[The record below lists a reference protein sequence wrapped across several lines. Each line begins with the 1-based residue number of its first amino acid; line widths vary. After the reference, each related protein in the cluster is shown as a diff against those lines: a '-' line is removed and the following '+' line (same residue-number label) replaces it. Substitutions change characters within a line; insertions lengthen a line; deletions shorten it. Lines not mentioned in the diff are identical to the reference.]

1 MMKKF
6 FPLFLAYCL
15 LAVQSANAEDTT
27 WYRSPSH
34 FAVIMPSVIVDYF
47 EEPDDYEG
55 VEFPLFCGIAS
66 VYPKENKFVFTKM
79 TNLPIQWVE
88 KRLRQIEK
96 DGYLLLSGHPPQ
108 QVSVKSGGFFLGF
121 LSWGNSEWL
130 KVYYISNGQEIPLK
144 VVPRFK
150 RTCRYN
156 STKKPSTDCA
166 YHDWDIT
173 DLYIPFT
180 QEEIEHIKKENAK

>member
-6 FPLFLAYCL
+6 FFLFLVCCV
-15 LAVQSANAEDTT
+15 LAGQNTNAENTT

-34 FAVIMPSVIVDYF
+34 FVVIMPSIIVEDV
-47 EEPDDYEG
+47 EDPKDYEG

-66 VYPKENKFVFTKM
+66 VYPKENKFVFTKT
-79 TNLPIQWVE
+79 TNLPIRWVE
-88 KRLRQIEK
+88 KQLRQVEK
-96 DGYLLLSGHPPQ
+96 DGYFVLSGYPLPGVPLRSKDFSFLFRSWSHSEGLDVYRVP
-108 QVSVKSGGFFLGF
+108 SG
-121 LSWGNSEWL
+121 
-130 KVYYISNGQEIPLK
+130 QDIPLK

-156 STKKPSTDCA
+156 SAKKPPTDCA
-166 YHDWDIT
+166 YRVWDIA

-180 QEEIEHIKKENAK
+180 LEEIEQIEKDNAK